1 MKPTR
6 FIPAIIFLLL
16 CALMFNALLKSPNMQ
31 NMFAESDRA
40 LPAFDL
46 PVLGSD
52 TAHFNPETLKNQVSL
67 VHFFA
72 TWCGICMREQPKM
85 IKLSEEIG
93 VPIYTIMWRSPEESV
108 LDWKKNT
115 RAYEHVALDYTGET
129 GIMFGIMG
137 VPHTFLVDK
146 RGRILYSY
154 VGNLSD
160 KEINSRL
167 IPLVKKYQD
176 EK

>member
-1 MKPTR
+1 MAT
-6 FIPAIIFLLL
+6 
-16 CALMFNALLKSPNMQ
+16 ALTAQSQKRIQEASVLQVGSQVHDFHSELASLG
-31 NMFAESDRA
+31 
-40 LPAFDL
+40 L
-46 PVLGSD
+46 PVDGPKVTVL
-52 TAHFNPETLKNQVSL
+52 N
-67 VHFFA
+67 FFA

-146 RGRILYSY
+146 RGRIRYSY